1 MKKLL
6 LSLFIVLAGGSAYA
20 QRTQDVVHLH
30 NGSIIRGEVIEHVPG
45 ADVKV
50 RTADGSVFVYKSS
63 EIEKIEKENVKADPK
78 AGGHR
83 GLDFT
88 IDAGWHLATKGEGNT
103 VSAEI
108 GLGKRFNKNFYW
120 GIGSGVYI
128 PTGDDGDPQIP
139 ITSDFKV
146 YFPLRSSSIVPGGLL
161 RVGYVINTAG
171 DVTVGS
177 GRYEQTVEMP
187 DAVMLQVMPS
197 MQIPVSNTV
206 DFNLAVGYTHFFPTK
221 GGGGNGAFSIRTGF
235 GFHKSSIKK
244 PKKPIRD
251 RGMQF
256 TLEGGNVGFGGKMDN
271 AWQGLLAFTYKLN
284 PKLSVGIGGGYE
296 YVHDYEKSG
305 FIEETAMRGGDVIS
319 SSTRDLS
326 MMCIHIGKVFA
337 RGTYRFTDARLSPY
351 VTCDAGMRIYSFEN
365 ELYGDLN
372 MYVEDEDEHVGDPSM
387 GFYAAPAVGLSL
399 RTSNNTYL
407 ELKVGYS
414 LVVPTSEKSI
424 EYEGGYGSNETL
436 YTMTAKSLN
445 LSAPFA
451 LIGFTHTFNWGSGW
465 FK

>member
-1 MKKLL
+1 MITLKMKKLL

-197 MQIPVSNTV
+197 ILDTMPWHIV
-206 DFNLAVGYTHFFPTK
+206 
-221 GGGGNGAFSIRTGF
+221 NGIAPDTLRIFS
-235 GFHKSSIKK
+235 
-244 PKKPIRD
+244 
-251 RGMQF
+251 
-256 TLEGGNVGFGGKMDN
+256 
-271 AWQGLLAFTYKLN
+271 
-284 PKLSVGIGGGYE
+284 
-296 YVHDYEKSG
+296 
-305 FIEETAMRGGDVIS
+305 
-319 SSTRDLS
+319 
-326 MMCIHIGKVFA
+326 
-337 RGTYRFTDARLSPY
+337 
-351 VTCDAGMRIYSFEN
+351 
-365 ELYGDLN
+365 
-372 MYVEDEDEHVGDPSM
+372 
-387 GFYAAPAVGLSL
+387 
-399 RTSNNTYL
+399 
-407 ELKVGYS
+407 YS
-414 LVVPTSEKSI
+414 LLFWSI
-424 EYEGGYGSNETL
+424 SV
-436 YTMTAKSLN
+436 
-445 LSAPFA
+445 
-451 LIGFTHTFNWGSGW
+451 
-465 FK
+465 